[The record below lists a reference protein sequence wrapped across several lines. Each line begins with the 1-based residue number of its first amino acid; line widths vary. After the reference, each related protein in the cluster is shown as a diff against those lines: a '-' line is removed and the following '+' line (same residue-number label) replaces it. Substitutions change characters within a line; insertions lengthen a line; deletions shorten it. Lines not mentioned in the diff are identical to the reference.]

1 MFGILAR
8 NVISAQGRYTADS
21 INDMRDA
28 ALKSENLAEPW
39 YTYLREK
46 RAFCE
51 ALAELRKEDKY
62 LTWDEILKKYEPYLS
77 ENHPKCYEKA
87 LEDRKLNIK

>member
-8 NVISAQGRYTADS
+8 NVISGQGRYTADS

-39 YTYLREK
+39 YSYLRET

-51 ALAELRKEDKY
+51 ALAELRKEDKN
-62 LTWDEILKKYEPYLS
+62 LDWDEILKKYASFLRK
-77 ENHPKCYEKA
+77 NHPRCYEKA
-87 LEDRKLNIK
+87 LADRKLNIK